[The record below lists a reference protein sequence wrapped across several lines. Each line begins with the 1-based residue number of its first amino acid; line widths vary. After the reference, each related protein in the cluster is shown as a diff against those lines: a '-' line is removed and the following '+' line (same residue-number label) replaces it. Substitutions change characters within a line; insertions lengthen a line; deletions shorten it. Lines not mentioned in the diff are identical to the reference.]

1 MKGNHPMKTEETK
14 KKETKKQNKAVQ
26 QITGIFL
33 PMINCLTAA
42 SIIKSVLSLLASFG
56 VLSVESGVYQIFYA
70 VSDGFFFFL
79 PFYLALTASRQWK
92 TDPFITMM
100 IPVAMLYPNLLAV
113 LENGQSL
120 SLFGLTVHPAIYHS
134 GVIPVVLAAGLLY
147 FVEKPCDRYIPE
159 AIRGFLKPI
168 ICCVIVL
175 PATFLVFGPMGTW
188 IGNALTNLFFVIYEW
203 NAVVAGAFMGFF
215 IQPMVFLG
223 AHWSIV
229 PISINSI
236 ATAGYDVILPLI
248 SGAVYGQAGAAFALG
263 LIYKADQEK
272 RRVAFQASF
281 TAAIG
286 VTEPALYGVT
296 VPVPR
301 AMISACFAG
310 AVGGVMTGIVG
321 THCTSFAFPSI
332 LTSVAFYGQG
342 FGVFLLTMPV
352 CAVIGFLLTYAQKK
366 AILGKTK

>member
-1 MKGNHPMKTEETK
+1 ME
-14 KKETKKQNKAVQ
+14 KKQNKVVQ

-42 SIIKSVLSLLASFG
+42 SIIKSVLSLLVSLGA
-56 VLSVESGVYQIFYA
+56 LSVPSGVYQIFYA

-92 TDPFITMM
+92 TDPFITLM
-100 IPVAMLYPNLLAV
+100 IPVAMLYPDLLSI

-120 SLFGLTVHPAIYHS
+120 SLFGLTVQPAIYHS
-134 GVIPVVLAAGLLY
+134 GVLPVVLAAGFLY
-147 FVEKPCDRYIPE
+147 FVEKPCDKYIPE
-159 AIRGFLKPI
+159 AIRGFLKPMV
-168 ICCVIVL
+168 CCMIVL
-175 PATFLVFGPMGTW
+175 PATFLLFGPMGTW
-188 IGNALTNLFFVIYEW
+188 VGNALTDLFFVIYEW
-203 NAVVAGAFMGFF
+203 NAVVAGAFMGFL
-215 IQPMVFLG
+215 IQPMVVLG

-236 ATAGYDVILPLI
+236 ACNGYDIILPLLC
-248 SGAVYGQAGAAFALG
+248 GAVYGQAGAALALG
-263 LIYKADQEK
+263 LMQKTDREK

-301 AMISACFAG
+301 AMLSACFAG
-310 AVGGVMTGIVG
+310 AAGGVMTGLAG

-332 LTSVAFYGQG
+332 LTCVAYYGQG
-342 FGVFLLTMPV
+342 FGMFLLTMPV
-352 CAVIGFLLTYAQKK
+352 CAAIGFFLTYVQKK
-366 AILGKTK
+366 AIMKKMPHQEQNGI